1 MGQRALQSFMR
12 RWHRRLAIVIGLQF
26 LAWTLGGAYFAWFHI
41 DNVRGQYER
50 KAGPSKI
57 PLNQSALGDKP
68 LLTISELSPAVKLD
82 AIHSVELINWRGQWA
97 YWFKQDRNQS
107 QLIHAQTGALL
118 SPIDETAAIAIAQE
132 DFAHDS
138 PVLEVNRLSEHNGE
152 YKGPL
157 PAYQVK
163 FDHPKNSHLYVHENS
178 GRVTARRNWVWRGFD
193 FLWMLHILDFN
204 ERENFNNWALRVL
217 SILGLIT
224 LFSGYGLW
232 FLTSLRWRSLR
243 MRILGP

>member
-1 MGQRALQSFMR
+1 MGQKTLQSFMR

-50 KAGPSKI
+50 NVSPAKASLRSGSLAGK
-57 PLNQSALGDKP
+57 S
-68 LLTISELSPAVKLD
+68 LLPIDELSNKVQLK
-82 AIHSVELINWRGQWA
+82 AIHTVELIHWRGQWA
-97 YWFKQDRNQS
+97 YWFKQDRDQS
-107 QLIHAQTGALL
+107 RLINAQTGAQL
-118 SPIDETAAIAIAQE
+118 SPVSEDTAVAIAQD
-132 DFAHDS
+132 DFAHAS
-138 PVLEVNRLSEHNGE
+138 PVLAVTRLEAHNNE

-157 PAYQVK
+157 PAYQVT
-163 FDHPKNSHLYVHENS
+163 FDHPKKTNLYVHENS

-204 ERENFNNWALRVL
+204 AREDFNNWALRIL

-232 FLTSLRWRSLR
+232 FLTSMRWRNLR
-243 MRILGP
+243 MKILGP